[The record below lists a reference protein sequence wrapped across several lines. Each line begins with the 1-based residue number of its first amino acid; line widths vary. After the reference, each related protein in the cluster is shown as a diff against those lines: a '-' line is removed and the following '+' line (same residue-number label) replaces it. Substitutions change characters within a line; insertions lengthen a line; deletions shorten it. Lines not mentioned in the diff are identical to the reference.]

1 MTAPRKPG
9 GTALLILDMVS
20 EFRFDDWRPT
30 LRAARRIAPRIAL
43 LKRRAR
49 AARIPVFYV
58 NDAPEDWDCDKA
70 GLVTRACLSTAR
82 GADVV
87 RQVQPSPGDIFVFKP
102 RHSGF
107 YATPMTE
114 LLERRRVR
122 RPLLAGLT
130 SHQCVLFTAVDA
142 YVRDFEL
149 LVPADCIGAPRARQ
163 TRDALRVLR
172 DSLDAQT
179 PLSASVRFAS

>member
-20 EFRFDDWRPT
+20 EFRFEEWRPT

-122 RPLLAGLT
+122 RLLLAGLT

-142 YVRDFEL
+142 YVRCATRWTRRRRCPPVCGLRPEARSFL
-149 LVPADCIGAPRARQ
+149 PAAAAVARRPGAP
-163 TRDALRVLR
+163 
-172 DSLDAQT
+172 
-179 PLSASVRFAS
+179 PH